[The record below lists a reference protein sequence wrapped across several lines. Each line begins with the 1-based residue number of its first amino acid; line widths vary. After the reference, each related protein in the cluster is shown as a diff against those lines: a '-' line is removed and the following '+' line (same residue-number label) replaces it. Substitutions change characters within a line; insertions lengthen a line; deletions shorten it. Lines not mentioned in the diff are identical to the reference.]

1 LVVFVVPS
9 THMRLASVVIAPLI
23 WSGSVPAQTRKYT
36 PIPPAAAEVIAT
48 FPNAR
53 DLDSIRQNYVAAP
66 LQLRDGVE
74 AILVEGRGIGPCG
87 AANCQAYILEKQGK
101 TYRLLL
107 DARIIQQTHV
117 LNFATNG
124 YHDIQTDMHG
134 SATSADLRIYRY
146 DGQQYRLNEEMAIPD
161 EEKPNPRVE
170 ITFPDQEKQNPSEAI
185 KR

>member
-1 LVVFVVPS
+1 MS
-9 THMRLASVVIAPLI
+9 LAPIFIVLLAL
-23 WSGSVPAQTRKYT
+23 SGSAPAQTRKYT
-36 PIPPAAAEVIAT
+36 LIPPAAAEVIGT
-48 FPNAR
+48 LPNAQ

-66 LQLRDGVE
+66 LQLRDGVQ

-117 LNFATNG
+117 LNSVTNG

-134 SATSADLRIYRY
+134 SATSSALRIYSY
-146 DGQQYRLNEEMAIPD
+146 DGQEYRLTDCFTKDYYVTEDAKGEVHVNP
-161 EEKPNPRVE
+161 KP
-170 ITFPDQEKQNPSEAI
+170 II
-185 KR
+185 KRFACR

>member
-1 LVVFVVPS
+1 
-9 THMRLASVVIAPLI
+9 MRLASVVIAPLI

-134 SATSADLRIYRY
+134 SDRKST
-146 DGQQYRLNEEMAIPD
+146 RLNSSHLVISYAVFCL
-161 EEKPNPRVE
+161 KKKKNTQRHYN
-170 ITFPDQEKQNPSEAI
+170 TQ
-185 KR
+185 